1 MLVAAQS
8 TTEMP
13 SVPPLVDQII
23 GKVDQATQLYH
34 RLLLV
39 VGPAGAGKTTA
50 LRAVRDR
57 LRVPLIN
64 VNLDLSRRLLELTA
78 FQRKLR
84 LPTILDDIS
93 DMGGIV
99 LFDNTEIL
107 FDVALAADP
116 LPLLQGLSR
125 NRTVVATWN
134 GSVTDGLLSYATPS
148 HPEHQR
154 YPARDLLVVHT
165 AAEA

>member
-1 MLVAAQS
+1 
-8 TTEMP
+8 MP

-64 VNLDLSRRLLELTA
+64 VNLELSRRLLELTA

-84 LPTILDDIS
+84 LPTILDDIAEGS
-93 DMGGIV
+93 GIV

-116 LPLLQGLSR
+116 LPLLQRLSR

-134 GSVTDGLLSYATPS
+134 GSIANGLLCYATPS

-154 YPARDLLVVHT
+154 YPVRDLLVVHME
-165 AAEA
+165 AAA

>member
-1 MLVAAQS
+1 MSSAS
-8 TTEMP
+8 
-13 SVPPLVDQII
+13 PLVDQII

-57 LRVPLIN
+57 LGVSLIN
-64 VNLDLSRRLLELTA
+64 VNLELSRRLLELTA

-84 LPTILDDIS
+84 LPTILDDIAEG
-93 DMGGIV
+93 GGIV

-116 LPLLQGLSR
+116 LPLLQRLSR

-134 GSVTDGLLSYATPS
+134 GSIANGLLCYATPS

-154 YPARDLLVVHT
+154 YPVRDLLVVHME
-165 AAEA
+165 AAD